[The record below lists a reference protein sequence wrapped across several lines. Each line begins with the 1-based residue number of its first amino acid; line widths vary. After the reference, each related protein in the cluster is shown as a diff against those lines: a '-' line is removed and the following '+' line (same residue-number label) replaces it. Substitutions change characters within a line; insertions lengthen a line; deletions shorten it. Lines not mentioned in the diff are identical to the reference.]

1 MTDTHKKCTPCGGH
15 GWTVDPE
22 SWATTVGKHIIRSAP
37 CERCK
42 GTGWVPVGQEAELEE
57 THGQIRM
64 EGL

>member
-1 MTDTHKKCTPCGGH
+1 MTDTHRKCHPCGGR
-15 GWTVDPE
+15 GRVVDPE
-22 SWATTVGKHIIRSAP
+22 SWAPGGQAVRSVD